1 METSLGFLVSFN
13 KSNNDFHWLYNLKN
27 IIHGLFTIINTN
39 IFLGEIGHMCMY
51 G

>member
-1 METSLGFLVSFN
+1 METLLGFLVSFN
-13 KSNNDFHWLYNLKN
+13 KLNHDFPWLYNLKN
-27 IIHGLFTIINTN
+27 IIHGLFTIINMN